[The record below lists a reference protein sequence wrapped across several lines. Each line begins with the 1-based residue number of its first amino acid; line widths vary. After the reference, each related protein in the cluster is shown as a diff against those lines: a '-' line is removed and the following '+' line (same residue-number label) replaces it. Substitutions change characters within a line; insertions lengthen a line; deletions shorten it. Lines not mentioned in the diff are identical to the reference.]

1 MSAKNETKNEEII
14 LGVKDTWICWLRGM
28 NGRRRKEWTYK
39 RDLLKINFSDD
50 MKGLKSWVHMGMFAL
65 ERIRDKTFF
74 ELEVAKYTMNL
85 MGMNGGTLM

>member
-1 MSAKNETKNEEII
+1 
-14 LGVKDTWICWLRGM
+14 
-28 NGRRRKEWTYK
+28 
-39 RDLLKINFSDD
+39 

-85 MGMNGGTLM
+85 MGMNGGTLT